1 MTRQALIV
9 LRALLIGTTFCPL
22 AGCGVLHDV
31 SAKGGEFVG
40 DHLPVWAGGL
50 PKDVPP
56 RPNDPGYQQWVR
68 KIEGKA
74 EPDRPKEDVNT
85 EAKAPD
91 SKTQ

>member
-1 MTRQALIV
+1 MTRQALM
-9 LRALLIGTTFCPL
+9 LRTLLIGISSCAL
-22 AGCGVLHDV
+22 AGCGVLHDI

-50 PKDVPP
+50 PKEVPP
-56 RPNDPGYQQWVR
+56 RPTDPGYQQWVR
-68 KIEGKA
+68 KVEGKA
-74 EPDRPKEDVNT
+74 EPAPPKDDVNT